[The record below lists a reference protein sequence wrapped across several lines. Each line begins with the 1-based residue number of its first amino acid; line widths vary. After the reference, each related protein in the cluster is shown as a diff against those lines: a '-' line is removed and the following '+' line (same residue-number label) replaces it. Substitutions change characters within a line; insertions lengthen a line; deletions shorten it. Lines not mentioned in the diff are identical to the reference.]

1 MVRLTRPFFV
11 PASWG
16 KGAAAFFCR
25 TALLPV
31 CLTILLSGCAQLPIA
46 GPDAARLISTV
57 VTRLDAEPLFAA
69 APGGRQVAFSSEGVR
84 VMPLPSGEPRSLSA
98 ERPLAL
104 AWSPD
109 GGRLAVAFGRGGE
122 SRIAVFD
129 ASGVSVAE
137 TAAAGRVG
145 ALFWTEPDLLLAVT
159 MELEPFKFGT
169 TCREVL
175 LRWQLAGAPE
185 RTVLHETTL
194 KPYTVRKLAAGMLM
208 RAVSPAVSP
217 LGDELVYGRI
227 QDPPAFDAYVKVM
240 VRNLSSGVEREIAKT
255 GFSDGTARFSADGEE
270 LFIANGSGQIRR
282 IAAWSDAEQPV
293 APFSGRVLAVSPDG
307 RHLLADGRLLDDGRE
322 AALFPPWTT
331 GAFLDDGRLLIVD
344 NGTLFLV
351 SGFGAPVAGA
361 AVPPEKRER
370 LRTIRAW
377 RASGL
382 ITADDYV
389 SAREKVMK

>member
-1 MVRLTRPFFV
+1 MVRWIRAFFV
-11 PASWG
+11 PALWG
-16 KGAAAFFCR
+16 RGGRA
-25 TALLPV
+25 ALLSL
-31 CLTILLSGCAQLPIA
+31 CLALLLSGCAQLRIA
-46 GPDAARLISTV
+46 GPDAARLTSKV
-57 VTRLDAEPLFAA
+57 VTRIDTEPLFAA
-69 APGGRQVAFSSEGVR
+69 APGGRQLAFSYGGVR
-84 VMPLPSGEPRSLSA
+84 VMPLPSGESRSVSP

-109 GGRLAVAFGRGGE
+109 GGRLAVAFGRGPG

-129 ASGVSVAE
+129 AAGVLVAE

-145 ALFWTEPDLLLAVT
+145 ALFWTGTDQLLAVT
-159 MELEPFKFGT
+159 MELETFKFGT

-175 LRWQLAGAPE
+175 LSWQLAGPPV
-185 RTVLHETTL
+185 RTLLHETTL
-194 KPYTVRKLAAGMLM
+194 KPYTVHRLTPGMLI
-208 RAVSPAVSP
+208 RAVSPALSP
-217 LGDELVYGRI
+217 LGDELVYGRL
-227 QDPPAFDAYVKVM
+227 QDPPAFDAYVKIM
-240 VRNLSSGVEREIAKT
+240 VRNLSSGVEREIAKA
-255 GFSDGTARFSADGEE
+255 GFSDGAARFSADGEE
-270 LFIANGSGQIRR
+270 LLLSSGSGQIRR
-282 IAAWSDAEQPV
+282 LAPWSGTEKSA
-293 APFSGRVLAVSPDG
+293 APFSARALAVSPDG

-331 GAFLDDGRLLIVD
+331 GEFLDDGRLLVVD

-361 AVPPEKRER
+361 TLSPEKRER

-382 ITADDYV
+382 ISDDDYI